1 MSTSGANAAP
11 APSKNIL
18 DRPLS
23 KGPGRFVS
31 ESSFSFLFSELIQ
44 YSQNRVN
51 DIADLENKLKDA
63 GHRVGWR
70 ILNLVVHRERPHR
83 RDTKVVTILQFISSK
98 CWKTLFGKATDA
110 LERSTESE
118 SIYYMYENEPLTNK
132 FISLP
137 RELEGRLNCA
147 NFNAGII
154 RGILDA
160 ANFPADVKAVSV
172 TNNGVTKTVYV
183 VEFDKSFLRD
193 TAS

>member
-1 MSTSGANAAP
+1 MNTATKKAIPANR
-11 APSKNIL
+11 KNIL

-31 ESSFSFLFSELIQ
+31 ESAFSFLFSELIQ

-51 DIADLENKLKDA
+51 DITELENKLKDL
-63 GHRVGWR
+63 GHQVGWR
-70 ILNLVVHRERPHR
+70 ILNLVVYRERPQK
-83 RDTKVVTILQFISSK
+83 RDTKVVNILQFISSK
-98 CWKTLFGKATDA
+98 CWKMLFGKSTDA

-132 FISLP
+132 YLSLP

-154 RGILDA
+154 RGILEA
-160 ANFPADVKAVSV
+160 ANFKADVKAVSV

-183 VEFDKSFLRD
+183 VEFDKNQSS
-193 TAS
+193 T